1 MPLDVLIPLV
11 YAMDYEMTAKPVDF
25 FVRRRG
31 AVFFNIH
38 WVYEWKEA
46 VINYMAAK
54 LGWSKEEQMKY
65 TAELEKSINRRCH
78 SCRSTRT
85 CSCISVK

>member
-1 MPLDVLIPLV
+1 
-11 YAMDYEMTAKPVDF
+11 MTAKPVDF

-65 TAELEKSINRRCH
+65 TAELEKH
-78 SCRSTRT
+78 
-85 CSCISVK
+85 

>member
-46 VINYMAAK
+46 VINYMVRETR
-54 LGWSKEEQMKY
+54 LEQ
-65 TAELEKSINRRCH
+65 RRANEIH
-78 SCRSTRT
+78 S
-85 CSCISVK
+85 

>member
-38 WVYEWKEA
+38 WVRVERSSNQLHGRETR
-46 VINYMAAK
+46 
-54 LGWSKEEQMKY
+54 LEQ
-65 TAELEKSINRRCH
+65 RRTNEIY
-78 SCRSTRT
+78 S
-85 CSCISVK
+85 

>member
-1 MPLDVLIPLV
+1 
-11 YAMDYEMTAKPVDF
+11 MDYEMTAKPVDF

-54 LGWSKEEQMKY
+54 LGWEQ
-65 TAELEKSINRRCH
+65 RRANEIH
-78 SCRSTRT
+78 S
-85 CSCISVK
+85 